1 MRIADDSSF
10 QALAAQFLRK
20 QIKQL
25 AAQDE
30 GIREGID
37 LEFVHRARV
46 ATRRLRAGLKFF
58 DECFDAR
65 SGKRWRREIRRL
77 TRELGDAR
85 DKDVQIEY
93 VRGALA
99 EIHQPQY
106 VPGIA
111 RLLVTFEH
119 QRESAQVR
127 VLKALDRFRA
137 SRTAEEI
144 AAAIKPMTVRESAG
158 PSECVLKR
166 AEEQIVAGVD
176 DLLSYETSL
185 ADAADQQQHHAMRIA
200 AKRLRYAMEICRG
213 AYADRLDPFL
223 ASVKEIQGLLGEI
236 HDRDVWGAQLD
247 ALLADQ
253 RDLLDSTYGHDKP
266 LERIKPGIEHLRQ
279 ERARDRDRLFD
290 QLAGYWQKLRKEN
303 LWENLVQAV
312 RSRKPPPSPPA
323 DKDNSSA
330 KKDNSPAEH
339 GKSPAERG
347 NGHVS
352 QAKAADVRGK
362 PATKQ

>member
-30 GIREGID
+30 GIREGTD
-37 LEFVHRARV
+37 LEYVHRARV
-46 ATRRLRAGLKFF
+46 ATRRLRAAMKFF

-65 SGKRWRREIRRL
+65 CGKRWRREIRRL

-99 EIHQPQY
+99 DIHEPQY
-106 VPGIA
+106 VLGIA

-119 QRESAQVR
+119 QRESVQVR
-127 VLKALDRFRA
+127 VLRALDRFRE

-144 AAAIKPMTVRESAG
+144 SAAIKPMADRQPAD
-158 PSECVLKR
+158 PSEFVLQR
-166 AEEQIVAGVD
+166 AEEQIVSRLEE
-176 DLLSYETSL
+176 LLSYESSL
-185 ADAADQQQHHAMRIA
+185 ANAADQQQHHAMRIA
-200 AKRLRYAMEICRG
+200 AKRLRYTMEICRG
-213 AYADRLDPFL
+213 AYAGRLDPFL

-247 ALLADQ
+247 ALLADE
-253 RDLLDSTYGHDKP
+253 RDQIGSTYGHDKP

-279 ERARDRDRLFD
+279 ERASDRDRLFQ
-290 QLAGYWQKLRKEN
+290 QLAGYWKKLRGEN
-303 LWENLVQAV
+303 LWENLVQVV
-312 RSRKPPPSPPA
+312 RGRKLPPRPSA
-323 DKDNSSA
+323 DN
-330 KKDNSPAEH
+330 
-339 GKSPAERG
+339 G
-347 NGHVS
+347 NGYAAS
-352 QAKAADVRGK
+352 AGSAAEARKAGLGHA
-362 PATKQ
+362 Q